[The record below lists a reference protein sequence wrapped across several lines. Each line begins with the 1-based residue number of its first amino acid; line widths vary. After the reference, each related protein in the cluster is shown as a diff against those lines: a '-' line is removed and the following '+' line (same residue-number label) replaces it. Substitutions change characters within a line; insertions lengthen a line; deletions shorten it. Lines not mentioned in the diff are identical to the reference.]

1 MIFKKPSFWDLPKP
15 NLISNFLLPLTFPI
29 LLRNFFLKFLKKKQ
43 SSRNIKT
50 LCIGNIYLGGT
61 GKTPLTI
68 KIYEILNKLKYKTAT
83 VKKDYSNQ
91 KDEQLL
97 LDRKSRL
104 IIKKSRKEALQ
115 QGIKENYDFLIFD
128 DGLQEIN
135 LEYNYKIVCFKT
147 AKWIGNGRIIPAGP
161 LRENISSLKR
171 FDAVFLN
178 GDTKRNI
185 KLEKIIKKINPKI
198 KIFQTFYKISNKKK
212 FNLKLEYLIFSG
224 IGDPF
229 DFKEILLKK
238 KFKILKEIIFPDH
251 YNYKEYEFED
261 IIKIAKNKNLKILTT
276 EKDYMKVPKKYK
288 NKIDFISIDLIIE
301 KENELIDIFKK
312 LK

>member
-1 MIFKKPSFWDLPKP
+1 MIIKKPSFWDLPKP

-29 LLRNFFLKFLKKKQ
+29 LIRNFFLIFFKKKPP
-43 SSRNIKT
+43 SNIKT

-97 LDRKSRL
+97 LDKKTRL
-104 IIKKSRKEALQ
+104 IIKKSRKEAVQ
-115 QGIKENYDFLIFD
+115 QGIKENFDFLIFD

-135 LEYNYKIVCFKT
+135 LEYNFKIACFKT
-147 AKWIGNGRIIPAGP
+147 KQWIGNGRLIPAGP
-161 LRENISSLKR
+161 LRENVSSLKR

-178 GDTKRNI
+178 GDI
-185 KLEKIIKKINPKI
+185 KKEIKFEKEIKKINPKI
-198 KIFQTFYKISNKKK
+198 KIFKTFYKISNKKK
-212 FNLKLEYLIFSG
+212 FNLNLKYLIFSG
-224 IGDPF
+224 IGNPI

-238 KFKILKEIIFPDH
+238 KFKISQEIIFPDH
-251 YNYKEYEFED
+251 YNYKDYEFEY
-261 IIKIAKNKNLKILTT
+261 IIDNATNKKLKILTT
-276 EKDYMKVPKKYK
+276 EKDYMKVPTKYR